1 MLWSHILLVPA
12 CFVICCRKDGNAA
25 YSQVHLDNRGSA
37 QPAEVRSI
45 HSLQFLIELNI
56 VLIRNDARLQKR
68 DSQPVSAAEAAWIA
82 GSDRV
87 Q

>member
-1 MLWSHILLVPA
+1 LIVPTG
-12 CFVICCRKDGNAA
+12 FVICCRKDGNVA

-37 QPAEVRSI
+37 PPAEVSSVC
-45 HSLQFLIELNI
+45 SLSVRTPRLLIELNI
-56 VLIRNDARLQKR
+56 VLIRNDARFQQR
-68 DSQPVSAAEAAWIA
+68 DSQLISAAEAAWMA